1 MSIFDKTTEERKTFL
16 VYGMGVSGKGVAR
29 LLHAVGAD
37 IILFDKNEA
46 LDREAVLAETGL
58 PADTRFILGSMGED
72 VMNEFDIVAL
82 SPGVSIY
89 ADDIKAAAS
98 AGKKIL
104 GEIELAY
111 EAGKGRLVAITGT
124 NGKTTTTAL
133 TGEIM
138 KAAFAD
144 VHVVGNIGTSYA
156 SVADTLTEESVTVAE
171 ISSFQ
176 LESIEEFHPEVSAI
190 LNLTPDHLDRHFT
203 FENYAL
209 AKCQIARNQTPED
222 KCIINYDDEYLRKLS
237 EDLTPE
243 IIYFSRKVKLD
254 KGVYLDGQDIIYN
267 DGVTAKKVVSRP
279 EITLMGDHNVENV
292 MAAIGIAAAM
302 GVDLDVTADVI
313 RHFQAVEHRI
323 EYVCTRR
330 GVAYYNDSKG
340 TNTDA
345 SQKAVESMV
354 APTILI
360 AGGYDKGADF
370 TDWINCFNGR
380 VKLMILIGK
389 TAEKIRETALKCGFD
404 RLIMA
409 GDLKTAVDVAVQE
422 AEEGDAVLLSP
433 ACASWDQF
441 KSYEQRGRLF
451 KEYARAIPE

>member
-89 ADDIKAAAS
+89 ADDIKAAAA

-104 GEIELAY
+104 GEVELAY

-254 KGVYLDGQDIIYN
+254 KGVYLDGQDIIYS
-267 DGVTAKKVVSRP
+267 DGNTQRKVISRP

-330 GVAYYNDSKG
+330 GVA
-340 TNTDA
+340 
-345 SQKAVESMV
+345 
-354 APTILI
+354 
-360 AGGYDKGADF
+360 
-370 TDWINCFNGR
+370 
-380 VKLMILIGK
+380 
-389 TAEKIRETALKCGFD
+389 
-404 RLIMA
+404 
-409 GDLKTAVDVAVQE
+409 
-422 AEEGDAVLLSP
+422 
-433 ACASWDQF
+433 
-441 KSYEQRGRLF
+441 
-451 KEYARAIPE
+451 

>member
-1 MSIFDKTTEERKTFL
+1 MSIFDKQTETRPTFL
-16 VYGMGVSGKGVAR
+16 VYGMGVSGRGVAR
-29 LLHAVGAD
+29 LLHAVGAE
-37 IILFDKNEA
+37 IILYDKNED
-46 LDREAVLAETGL
+46 LDKNAVLAETGL
-58 PADTRFILGSMGED
+58 PDDTRFILGNISSED
-72 VMNEFDIVAL
+72 MEQFDIVAL

-89 ADDIKAAAS
+89 ADDIKAAGE

-104 GEIELAY
+104 GEVELAY
-111 EAGKGRLVAITGT
+111 EAGKGRLIAITGT

-138 KAAFAD
+138 KAAFGD

-156 SVADTLTEESVTVAE
+156 SVADTLTDESVTVAE

-209 AKCQIARNQTPED
+209 AKCRIAENQTADD

-237 EDLTPE
+237 RDLTPE
-243 IIYFSRKVKLD
+243 IIYFSRKEKLP

-267 DGVTAKKVVSRP
+267 DGTAERRVISRN

-292 MAAIGIAAAM
+292 MAAIGISAAI
-302 GVDLDVTADVI
+302 GVDMELVREVI
-313 RHFQAVEHRI
+313 SSFKAVEHRI
-323 EYVCTRR
+323 EYVCTKG
-330 GVAYYNDSKG
+330 GVSYYNDSKG

-370 TDWINCFNGR
+370 TDWINSFGGKVR
-380 VKLMILIGK
+380 LMILIGK
-389 TAEKIRETALKCGFD
+389 TAEKIRETAEKCGFNSM
-404 RLIMA
+404 IMA
-409 GDLKTAVDVAVQE
+409 GDLKTAIDIAAREAVSGE
-422 AEEGDAVLLSP
+422 AVLLSP

-451 KEYARAIPE
+451 KEYVRAIPE